1 MFLQEQIN
9 SMTDDKVKATQSC
22 LILEEKIRNLTE
34 DIGVWLDWFYMN
46 NIWLIYLNEKDNS
59 YILFLIL

>member
-34 DIGVWLDWFYMN
+34 DIGV
-46 NIWLIYLNEKDNS
+46 
-59 YILFLIL
+59 